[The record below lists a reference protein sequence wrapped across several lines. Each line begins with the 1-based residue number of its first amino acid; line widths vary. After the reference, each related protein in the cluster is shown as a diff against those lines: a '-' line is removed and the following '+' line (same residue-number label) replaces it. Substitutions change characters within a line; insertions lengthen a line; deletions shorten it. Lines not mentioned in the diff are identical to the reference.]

1 MSLELC
7 YETEETLD
15 LPYEEIAEKVIAA
28 CLAAEHC
35 PFAAEVS
42 LSFVD
47 DAAIRSLNREFR
59 NIDRETDV
67 LSFPMLEFEAPGV
80 FPEIG
85 EEDKNPDTGE
95 VPLCDIVINVGRVK
109 SQAAEYGHS
118 ETRELAFLLAHS
130 MLHLM
135 GYDHMEEEERLC
147 MESRQRDILDG
158 LGYRR

>member
-15 LPYEEIAEKVIAA
+15 LPYEEIAEKVIAG

-67 LSFPMLEFEAPGV
+67 LSNSKHPACF
-80 FPEIG
+80 
-85 EEDKNPDTGE
+85 
-95 VPLCDIVINVGRVK
+95 
-109 SQAAEYGHS
+109 
-118 ETRELAFLLAHS
+118 
-130 MLHLM
+130 
-135 GYDHMEEEERLC
+135 
-147 MESRQRDILDG
+147 
-158 LGYRR
+158 RRSAKRTKIRTPAKCRSAIS